1 MLGVVYGVLYLLP
14 FTLLLPLIGPI
25 VALWQSPPRFLLLR
39 PFNRARLSRPLKQL
53 LRREVAPF
61 GHVYTL
67 SDADIKV
74 PWYVRM
80 PIVLGQLALFSC
92 RFRRIR
98 DQAQIPG
105 FVRAVERTW
114 LRNINWCMAFGK
126 VFPVASSDHAWR
138 ALVECLLP
146 RCDAV
151 IIDVSDLRENV
162 MWEIERAR
170 SLGLETRT
178 LYLLPSDQ
186 ADTSHAAL
194 TLAAGADTSASRL
207 FLYTKNSLVDR
218 ARFRAALVESAVGPA
233 TPERIRQHAHKPD
246 ALDIAATGAFAIGF
260 WPLLAAAFPIILA
273 LADWK
278 PQEDLPDTIARL
290 VEASASGIIAF
301 GLVAWL
307 LLIVASRRPNT
318 VRFLLVIQT
327 LLLLVAIVFKPLVER
342 FALMFES

>member
-1 MLGVVYGVLYLLP
+1 
-14 FTLLLPLIGPI
+14 
-25 VALWQSPPRFLLLR
+25 
-39 PFNRARLSRPLKQL
+39 
-53 LRREVAPF
+53 
-61 GHVYTL
+61 
-67 SDADIKV
+67 
-74 PWYVRM
+74 
-80 PIVLGQLALFSC
+80 
-92 RFRRIR
+92 
-98 DQAQIPG
+98 
-105 FVRAVERTW
+105 
-114 LRNINWCMAFGK
+114 MAFGK